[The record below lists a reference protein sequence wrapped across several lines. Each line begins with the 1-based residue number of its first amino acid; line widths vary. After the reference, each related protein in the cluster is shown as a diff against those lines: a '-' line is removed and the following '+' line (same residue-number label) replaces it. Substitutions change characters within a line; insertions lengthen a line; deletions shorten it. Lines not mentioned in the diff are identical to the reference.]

1 MRAEVAAPKT
11 RILRVLRPCASLGA
25 PFATHTRESAFD
37 EETAMMHAM
46 SDETPRG
53 ASLDLAPES
62 SSWPS
67 YRGPLTDTS
76 GPRARMFLS
85 DLVGRGITDTKVL
98 AAFRAIRRE
107 AFVPPA
113 LAERAYADAP
123 LGIGEGQTI
132 SQPYIVALMMQEL
145 ALLGDET
152 ALEVGTGSGFAAAV
166 LSLLTKEV
174 YTIERLP
181 SLATSAT
188 ERLERLGFAN
198 VHVTC
203 GDGSLGLPEHAP
215 YDVIAVAARAVRPPE
230 RLLQQLTIGGRL
242 VIPVGEEE
250 SQMLVR
256 VTRYGTESFREE
268 SLGEVRFVPLISEH
282 A

>member
-1 MRAEVAAPKT
+1 MIP
-11 RILRVLRPCASLGA
+11 
-25 PFATHTRESAFD
+25 ATHDQGHRD
-37 EETAMMHAM
+37 
-46 SDETPRG
+46 
-53 ASLDLAPES
+53 ASLDLAPTS
-62 SSWPS
+62 SSWPP
-67 YRGPLTDTS
+67 YRGTLADPS
-76 GPRARMFLS
+76 GPRARMFLT
-85 DLVGRGITDTKVL
+85 DLVGRGITDAKVL
-98 AAFRAIRRE
+98 DAFRAIRRE

-145 ALLGDET
+145 TLLGDET

-166 LSLLTKEV
+166 MSMLAKDV

-188 ERLERLGFAN
+188 ERLARLGFAN

-203 GDGSLGLPEHAP
+203 GDGSLGWPAHAP

-230 RLLQQLTIGGRL
+230 PLLHQLTIGGRL
-242 VIPVGEEE
+242 VIPVGEEDM
-250 SQMLVR
+250 QMLVR
-256 VTRYGTESFREE
+256 VTREGKESFREE